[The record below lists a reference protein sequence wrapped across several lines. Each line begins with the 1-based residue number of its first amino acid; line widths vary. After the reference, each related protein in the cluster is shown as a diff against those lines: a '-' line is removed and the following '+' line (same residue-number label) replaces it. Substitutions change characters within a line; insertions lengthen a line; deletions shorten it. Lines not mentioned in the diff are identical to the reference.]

1 MVWRIWAIMRRH
13 FFSKHSHN
21 RSFGESFARGENFG
35 KLAEGVPTLEAV
47 KLIADR
53 ENIDMPICQAL
64 YKVIYEKADIKKTI
78 REMFNRDLKQE
89 FEHIC

>member
-13 FFSKHSHN
+13 FFPSTA
-21 RSFGESFARGENFG
+21 FGESFARGENFG

>member
-1 MVWRIWAIMRRH
+1 M
-13 FFSKHSHN
+13 
-21 RSFGESFARGENFG
+21 
-35 KLAEGVPTLEAV
+35 PTLEAV

>member
-13 FFSKHSHN
+13 FFPSTAITV
-21 RSFGESFARGENFG
+21 RSARALPGGENFG